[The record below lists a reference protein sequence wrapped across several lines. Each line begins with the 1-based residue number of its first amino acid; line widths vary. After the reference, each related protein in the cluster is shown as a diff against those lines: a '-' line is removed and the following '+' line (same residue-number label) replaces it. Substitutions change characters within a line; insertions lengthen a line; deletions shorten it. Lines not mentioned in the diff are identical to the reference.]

1 MSATASRRRVLVLG
15 GLGAL
20 AAVAT
25 PVVVAR
31 WRDVDAAVAADSGDG
46 TSASSGLFGSDRLH
60 EVVLAI
66 DDAAFAQALS
76 TYRAS
81 GDKAWLEVAVT
92 LDGTTYER
100 CGVRL
105 KGNST
110 LRRLDADAGPEQ
122 YPWLI
127 RLDKVVDGQHHHG
140 VSEVVLRAN
149 SSATSLNEA
158 VALDLLAAADL
169 ASQDHGYAAVRVG
182 DAAALRLVLEHPG
195 DTWADRVLP
204 GDGILYKAEATG
216 DYTYRGS
223 EPASYDE
230 VFDQE
235 SGATDDLAPLVEFLR
250 FVDESSDAEFEAGL
264 PDRLD
269 VEAFATY
276 LALEDLMDNDD
287 AIDGPG
293 NNSYLWWDETAG
305 RMTVVAWDHNLT
317 FGVSNRPGG
326 QGGGR
331 GGAAGGPAPAPGAAA
346 GAPQGGGGGPG
357 GRGANPFVTR
367 FEGVDAF
374 AALVSTASTRL
385 RADLLTGGVAA
396 TSLRTWATLLSAEAD
411 ELVDPATLEEER
423 AAIAAY
429 LD

>member
-1 MSATASRRRVLVLG
+1 M
-15 GLGAL
+15 
-20 AAVAT
+20 
-25 PVVVAR
+25 
-31 WRDVDAAVAADSGDG
+31 
-46 TSASSGLFGSDRLH
+46 
-60 EVVLAI
+60 VLAI

-76 TYRAS
+76 TYRS
-81 GDKAWLEVAVT
+81 TGDKAWLEVAVT

-127 RLDKVVDGQHHHG
+127 RLDEVVDGQNHHG
-140 VSEVVLRAN
+140 VTELVLRAN
-149 SSATSLNEA
+149 NSASSLNEA

-169 ASQDHGYAAVRVG
+169 ASQDHGYAVVRVG
-182 DAAALRLVLEHPG
+182 DASVLRLVLEHPG
-195 DTWADRVLP
+195 DTWAERVLP

-216 DYTYRGS
+216 DYTYRGT
-223 EPASYDE
+223 EPASYED

-235 SGATDDLAPLVEFLR
+235 SGETDDLAPLIELLR
-250 FVDESSDAEFEAGL
+250 FVDESTDAEFEAGL
-264 PDRLD
+264 PERLD
-269 VEAFATY
+269 VGAFATY

-293 NNSYLWWDETAG
+293 NNSYLWWDETAS

-326 QGGGR
+326 QGGPGR
-331 GGAAGGPAPAPGAAA
+331 GGAAGALPPAGADGGAVPQGGA
-346 GAPQGGGGGPG
+346 APQGGGGRGPG
-357 GRGANPFVTR
+357 GRAANPFVTR
-367 FEGVDAF
+367 FEAVPAF
-374 AALVSTASTRL
+374 ATLVAQASTRL
-385 RADLLTGGVAA
+385 RADLFTGGVAA
-396 TSLRTWATLLSAEAD
+396 TSLRTWSTLLAQEAD
-411 ELVDPATLEEER
+411 GLVDAATLEEER